1 MLCLVFKT
9 INCAT
14 AGSWVLVMLKFILR
28 FLVFKDPHEQSLLNC
43 HHQGGTGEDRRIDP
57 HLNIGN
63 FIETN
68 DNIWKKLVQILS
80 QIEKKISDPHLDK
93 IRSALT
99 ALPSVLYFVL
109 HQKSHTFFNL
119 RKSEI
124 LQGIRKKNKVS
135 VSDKREE
142 QFWFSQLH
150 LTCRIQISF
159 DLF

>member
-68 DNIWKKLVQILS
+68 DNIWKKLVQIPT
-80 QIEKKISDPHLDK
+80 QIEKKFLILPQIKSVQLSLPFHQFYTLFSIKSLIHFLIYGNPKYSRVFERK
-93 IRSALT
+93 IK
-99 ALPSVLYFVL
+99 Y
-109 HQKSHTFFNL
+109 Q
-119 RKSEI
+119 
-124 LQGIRKKNKVS
+124 
-135 VSDKREE
+135 
-142 QFWFSQLH
+142 
-150 LTCRIQISF
+150 
-159 DLF
+159 